1 MKTIPANLKMKQYK
15 RPLPPGTINPLF
27 LLLIFL
33 GTLSADN
40 SSHKRSLKVV
50 NINIWSGLD
59 YKGII
64 KMGEFESREKI
75 QKRYDLLIDR
85 LKELDADVITMQ
97 EVNPLPRRAKQFAK
111 ELNMDVIYHVSEAG
125 IQAGCIGIP
134 VNLRQGDAIFSKKE
148 LNLEWV
154 GRKRL
159 TGGLAGNFFAFHFDD
174 GAQVL
179 AGKIQ
184 FDGVPIH
191 IFTTHWHASV
201 PDLKRYRDSAEGYGS
216 KLGCSADKIE
226 EAKQTLT
233 SEAEWRFTEAQGT
246 VAYIQE
252 ICGDSLPFILTGD
265 FNATTEMEE
274 IHTLDSLKVI
284 DSFLEFYNETE
295 GITWDAEH
303 NTNVIM
309 QYPENTELHVN
320 SIYNLLDYDFNR
332 ESYRIDYIYYH
343 PGNSKLNAVS
353 SSVILNSPQDG
364 IFPSDHY
371 GVQTEFNLK

>member
-1 MKTIPANLKMKQYK
+1 MKHYK
-15 RPLPPGTINPLF
+15 GPRLPGILNPLF
-27 LLLIFL
+27 LLLIIL

-40 SSHKRSLKVV
+40 NSHKRSLKVV

-64 KMGEFESREKI
+64 KMGEFESGERM
-75 QKRYDLLIDR
+75 QKRYNLLIEQ

-97 EVNPLPRRAKQFAK
+97 EVNPLPRRAAQFAK
-111 ELNMDVIYHVSEAG
+111 DLNMDVIYHVSEAG

-174 GAQVL
+174 GAQAL
-179 AGKIQ
+179 AGKIH
-184 FDGVPIH
+184 FEGEPIH

-201 PDLKRYRDSAEGYGS
+201 PNLKRYRDSAEDLGS
-216 KLGCSADKIE
+216 KLGYSVEEIE
-226 EAKQTLT
+226 EAKQTLII
-233 SEAEWRFTEAQGT
+233 EAEWRFTEAQGT

-252 ICGDSLPFILTGD
+252 VCGDSLPFILTGD

-274 IHTLDSLKVI
+274 LHILDSLKII
-284 DSFLEFYNETE
+284 DSFNEFHTATE
-295 GITWDAEH
+295 GFTWDAER
-303 NTNVIM
+303 NSNVLM
-309 QYPENTELHVN
+309 QYPEDAELNMN
-320 SIYNLLDYDFNR
+320 SLYNILDYNFNR

-343 PGNSKLNAVS
+343 PGNSQLHAVA
-353 SSVILNSPQDG
+353 SSVVINTQQKG

-371 GVQTEFNLK
+371 GVQTEFKLK